1 MAAPEV
7 PSDLLPHVYSYLVQ
21 NNLHKAAAS
30 LKKECGT
37 VSRVL
42 RGYRSYNVNVNCV
55 YSEPADFEGTWT
67 VGVLPALQKKV
78 CG

>member
-1 MAAPEV
+1 MAAQEEV

-37 VSRVL
+37 VSD
-42 RGYRSYNVNVNCV
+42 
-55 YSEPADFEGTWT
+55 A
-67 VGVLPALQKKV
+67 Q
-78 CG
+78 